1 MPDKIKGGAYVINLD
16 EHFDIGTHFI
26 ALYVNART
34 VTYFDIFGVEYIP
47 KEIKIFINNKSIMA
61 NISRIQVYDSVMCGY
76 FCIGFIDFMFK
87 GNNLTDFTNLFSS
100 NDFKENDDIILNC
113 FLTNF
118 LKWLKAILLRTI

>member
-47 KEIKIFINNKSIMA
+47 KEIKTFINNKSIMA
-61 NISRIQVYDSVMCGY
+61 NISRIQVYDTVMCGY

-87 GNNLTDFTNLFSS
+87 GNNLTDFTNRFPS

-118 LKWLKAILLRTI
+118 